1 MELKKSNQVGSK
13 LEYKHKFFII
23 TTACMTIFIIFT
35 TILHHAYPD
44 VLNVPNT
51 RGPYTSDNIL
61 FELVFTDVIILLLSA
76 AVFYHSLKTHGLIRS
91 TCFFYGSIIFTGLQE
106 CFWILT
112 GRFNVFSQVTYYFTK
127 GGLWFLEIPLY
138 TCLGWY
144 ILAWCCVSVA
154 HTIFRNRN
162 YIFHAIVAGIMATSL
177 DLFIDPVMI
186 NRGSNSIYSDSL
198 GLWVW
203 LTDISDRFSIFSIPF
218 GNFFGWFMVIA
229 LFAILYGFVLSD
241 KKIEQRGIKKSANI
255 FFYLIPITLAICFA
269 FIIVSQLTIDILFK
283 GINLIPIGLV

>member
-1 MELKKSNQVGSK
+1 MENEKSSRAVSK
-13 LEYKHKFFII
+13 IEYKHKFFIF
-23 TTACMTIFIIFT
+23 TTICIAIFIAFT

-44 VLNVPNT
+44 VLNVPGT

-61 FELVFTDVIILLLSA
+61 FELIITDVVIILMSA
-76 AVFYHSLKTHGLIRS
+76 LVFYHSLKTHGLIRS
-91 TCFFYGSIIFTGLQE
+91 TCFLYGSIIFTGLQE

-112 GRFNVFSQVTYYFTK
+112 GRFGVVPQVTYYFTR

-144 ILAWCCVSVA
+144 VLAWCCVNVA
-154 HTIFRNRN
+154 KTVFRKRN
-162 YIFHAIVAGIMATSL
+162 YIFHAIIAGIMATSL
-177 DLFIDPVMI
+177 DMFIDPVMI
-186 NRGSNSIYSDSL
+186 NRGSSSIYSDSL

-203 LTDISDRFSIFSIPF
+203 LLDFSERFSIFSIPF
-218 GNFFGWFMVIA
+218 TNFFGWFMVIA

-241 KKIEQRGIKKSANI
+241 KKIEQRGIKKSAGR
-255 FFYLIPITLAICFA
+255 FFYLIPVILAICFA
-269 FIIVSQLTIDILFK
+269 FLIVSQLTIDLLFK